1 MKRNQFHEPTV
12 NLDKIWSLVSDQTRE
27 NATKLKD
34 RATVIDVTKAV
45 FKELLITQYLGVL

>member
-45 FKELLITQYLGVL
+45 FKELLI